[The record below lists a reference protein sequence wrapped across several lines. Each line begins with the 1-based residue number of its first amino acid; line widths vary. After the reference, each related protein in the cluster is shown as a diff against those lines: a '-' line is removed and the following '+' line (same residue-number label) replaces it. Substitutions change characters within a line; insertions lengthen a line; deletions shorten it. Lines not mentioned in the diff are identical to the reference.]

1 MSVECFVTGGSG
13 FVGQHLLA
21 RLTSTEH
28 KTWVL
33 MRSPANIERL
43 KEQVGQLGGN
53 PAYIHA
59 VEGDISREG
68 LGLSEADKQRV
79 SAATVVFHLAAQ
91 FTWGLAMERARAVNV
106 QGALRVAR
114 LAARQRSRLLM
125 VGGYMLQNLT
135 HLAGIGIDAE
145 HPENTDWPAVY
156 RRAGGYEGSKLE
168 AHFAVIRSMQEAGA
182 DYTIVHPATVCGHS
196 ESGHILDG
204 QPLAE
209 LIRNL
214 AMGRFKA
221 VPGSARH
228 WLPLVSVDYL
238 VTMMTCVAF
247 DAAMANQ
254 QVLAL
259 YAHTPNLQ
267 GMLKQLAEML
277 KVKAPRRHVAIGLLR
292 GLLKI
297 PGLANR
303 LAISAE
309 SLNFIQTQRFD
320 MSHSQQLERK
330 YQFTHPDLAQTLEKT
345 VRYVEGYLPNGHART
360 SEPPA
365 GR

>member
-21 RLTSTEH
+21 HLTATGH

-33 MRSPANIERL
+33 MRNPANIERL

-53 PAYIHA
+53 PAYLNA
-59 VEGDISREG
+59 VEGDISRDG
-68 LGLSEADKQRV
+68 LGLSEADRQCV
-79 SAATVVFHLAAQ
+79 TSAAVVFHLAAQ
-91 FTWGLAMERARAVNV
+91 FTWGLTMEQARAVNV

-114 LAARQRSRLLM
+114 LAASQRIRLLM
-125 VGGYMLQNLT
+125 AGGYMLQNLT
-135 HLAGIGIDAE
+135 HLASIGVDNA
-145 HPENTDWPAVY
+145 HPENTNWPAVY
-156 RRAGGYEGSKLE
+156 GRVGGYEGSKLE
-168 AHFAVIRSMQEAGA
+168 SHFAVIRYMQEVGA
-182 DYTIVHPATVCGHS
+182 DYSIVHPATVCGHS
-196 ESGHILDG
+196 ESGHIPEG
-204 QPLAE
+204 QPLVD

-214 AMGRFKA
+214 ALGRFKA

-238 VTMMTCVAF
+238 VKMMTCVAF
-247 DAAMANQ
+247 DPSMVNR

-259 YAHTPNLQ
+259 YEYTPNLQ
-267 GMLKQLAEML
+267 GMLEQMAQTLDIEP
-277 KVKAPRRHVAIGLLR
+277 PRRHVPIGLLKW
-292 GLLKI
+292 LLAI

-303 LAISAE
+303 LSISAE

-320 MSHSQQLERK
+320 MNDSQQLERK
-330 YQFTHPDLAQTLEKT
+330 YQLAHPDMTRTLEKT
-345 VRYVEGYLPNGHART
+345 VRYVEGYLPNRHVHT
-360 SEPPA
+360 SAYPA

>member
-21 RLTSTEH
+21 GLTATGH

-33 MRSPANIERL
+33 MRNPENIERL
-43 KEQVGQLGGN
+43 KEQVRQLGGD

-59 VEGDISREG
+59 VEGDISREE
-68 LGLSEADKQRV
+68 LGLSEADKQCV
-79 SAATVVFHLAAQ
+79 SSSTVIFHLAAQ
-91 FTWGLAMERARAVNV
+91 FTWGLTMEQARAVNV

-114 LAARQRSRLLM
+114 LAASQRIRLLM

-135 HLAGIGIDAE
+135 HLASIGVDNE
-145 HPENTDWPAVY
+145 HPENTNWPAVY
-156 RRAGGYEGSKLE
+156 GRVGGYEGSKLE
-168 AHFAVIRSMQEAGA
+168 SHFAVIRYMQEVGT

-196 ESGHILDG
+196 ESGHILEG
-204 QPLAE
+204 QPLAD

-214 AMGRFKA
+214 ALGRLKA

-238 VTMMTCVAF
+238 VKMMTCVAF
-247 DAAMANQ
+247 DPSMANR

-259 YAHTPNLQ
+259 YEHTPNLQ
-267 GMLKQLAEML
+267 GMLEQLAQTL
-277 KVKAPRRHVAIGLLR
+277 DIKAPRRHVPIGLLKW
-292 GLLKI
+292 LLAI
-297 PGLANR
+297 PGLATG
-303 LAISAE
+303 LSISAE

-320 MSHSQQLERK
+320 MSDSLKLEQKYQLAHPDMARTLER
-330 YQFTHPDLAQTLEKT
+330 T
-345 VRYVEGYLPNGHART
+345 VRYIQGNLPNRHVHT
-360 SEPPA
+360 SADLA